1 AVTVIIWDAFV
12 TFVILRVLGLFMK
25 LRTPDEAL
33 EIGDVAVHDEEAYPD
48 ETLVTG
54 RTSSEF
60 APAIPATRAEPVE
73 GSRVEAD

>member
-1 AVTVIIWDAFV
+1 VLV

-25 LRTPDEAL
+25 LRAPDEAL
-33 EIGDVAVHDEEAYPD
+33 EVGDIAVHDEEAYPD
-48 ETLVTG
+48 EILVGG

-60 APAIPATRAEPVE
+60 SPVARHAEIAE